1 MLSAYIRPRRR
12 YHWRRL
18 PVNGIMRS
26 SVSSAASLHLRRY
39 TTPLQCS
46 LTRHFHRYRIC
57 LQAATSVYITRQNF
71 IPSNLVFSRDFR
83 TTAIESLG
91 KNGNKSSRN
100 HQGIDNYCWTRA
112 CVCVYIYTSDE
123 TSIIWS
129 SGIPRSAHLFR
140 ILGTGILESTLRH
153 WRTNDDTKPGATAQ
167 TIYFMSFPLP
177 LSFLPPLPPRGRPP
191 PF

>member
-1 MLSAYIRPRRR
+1 MLSYAP
-12 YHWRRL
+12 L
-18 PVNGIMRS
+18 S
-26 SVSSAASLHLRRY
+26 SL
-39 TTPLQCS
+39 
-46 LTRHFHRYRIC
+46 
-57 LQAATSVYITRQNF
+57 
-71 IPSNLVFSRDFR
+71 SNLFTSRR
-83 TTAIESLG
+83 ECIHLAPKLYPIESCIFARFSNNCDRIVG

-100 HQGIDNYCWTRA
+100 HQGIDNYCWTRV
-112 CVCVYIYTSDE
+112 CVCVCIYTSDE